1 MAVPTSRGQLINF
14 GLRKLGYPVLEIN
27 LDTDQIHDALDD
39 TLQLYQERHYNG
51 IERMFLKYKITQED
65 IDRGSAKGTDGVG
78 IVTTTGIQTSNVT
91 VTSNF
96 YENSNFIAVPDHV
109 IGVNK
114 IFKFDSSANLISTG
128 AISGSGSVLVT
139 GSGTFEPTATNTY
152 TGGTT
157 VDGGIIAAYTDRN
170 WGAVPGSVD
179 SDNIILKNGGELYMA
194 EQKQAIQPNTKVL
207 AQFIRDLSFE
217 NILAQ
222 KGLDTN
228 TPPDIKVQVNL
239 DAKKR
244 TTDNQYE
251 VLIKLS
257 VVSSAK
263 KETSEPSDDTKKSKL
278 FVAESENSKL
288 FILEI
293 EYGGIFEVTGVPEDQ
308 IHPYLMIECPRILFP
323 YLRRIVGDVTRD
335 GGFPPLNLEQIN
347 FLALYQNEVARRQA
361 EAEKATK
368 N

>member
-1 MAVPTSRGQLINF
+1 
-14 GLRKLGYPVLEIN
+14 
-27 LDTDQIHDALDD
+27 
-39 TLQLYQERHYNG
+39 
-51 IERMFLKYKITQED
+51 
-65 IDRGSAKGTDGVG
+65 
-78 IVTTTGIQTSNVT
+78 
-91 VTSNF
+91 
-96 YENSNFIAVPDHV
+96 
-109 IGVNK
+109 
-114 IFKFDSSANLISTG
+114 
-128 AISGSGSVLVT
+128 
-139 GSGTFEPTATNTY
+139 
-152 TGGTT
+152 
-157 VDGGIIAAYTDRN
+157 
-170 WGAVPGSVD
+170 
-179 SDNIILKNGGELYMA
+179 MA

-207 AQFIRDLSFE
+207 VQFIRDLSFE

-228 TPPDIKVQVNL
+228 TPPDIQVKVNL
-239 DAKKR
+239 DAKKKKIK
-244 TTDNQYE
+244 NQYE

-257 VVSSAK
+257 VVSSIK
-263 KETSEPSDDTKKSKL
+263 TEGSND
-278 FVAESENSKL
+278 SENSKL

-347 FLALYQNEVARRQA
+347 FLALYQKEIARRQA

>member
-1 MAVPTSRGQLINF
+1 
-14 GLRKLGYPVLEIN
+14 
-27 LDTDQIHDALDD
+27 
-39 TLQLYQERHYNG
+39 
-51 IERMFLKYKITQED
+51 
-65 IDRGSAKGTDGVG
+65 
-78 IVTTTGIQTSNVT
+78 
-91 VTSNF
+91 
-96 YENSNFIAVPDHV
+96 
-109 IGVNK
+109 
-114 IFKFDSSANLISTG
+114 
-128 AISGSGSVLVT
+128 
-139 GSGTFEPTATNTY
+139 
-152 TGGTT
+152 
-157 VDGGIIAAYTDRN
+157 
-170 WGAVPGSVD
+170 
-179 SDNIILKNGGELYMA
+179 MA

-222 KGLDTN
+222 KGLDSD
-228 TPPDIKVQVNL
+228 TPPDIKVKVNL

-244 TTDNQYE
+244 KPEDQYE

-257 VVSSAK
+257 VISSTKTEA
-263 KETSEPSDDTKKSKL
+263 TEPSDDN
-278 FVAESENSKL
+278 ENSEL

-347 FLALYQNEVARRQA
+347 FLALYQNEIARRQA

>member
-1 MAVPTSRGQLINF
+1 
-14 GLRKLGYPVLEIN
+14 
-27 LDTDQIHDALDD
+27 
-39 TLQLYQERHYNG
+39 
-51 IERMFLKYKITQED
+51 
-65 IDRGSAKGTDGVG
+65 
-78 IVTTTGIQTSNVT
+78 
-91 VTSNF
+91 
-96 YENSNFIAVPDHV
+96 
-109 IGVNK
+109 
-114 IFKFDSSANLISTG
+114 
-128 AISGSGSVLVT
+128 
-139 GSGTFEPTATNTY
+139 
-152 TGGTT
+152 
-157 VDGGIIAAYTDRN
+157 
-170 WGAVPGSVD
+170 
-179 SDNIILKNGGELYMA
+179 MA

-222 KGLDTN
+222 KGLDSD
-228 TPPDIKVQVNL
+228 TPPDIKVKVNL

-244 TTDNQYE
+244 KPEDQYE

-257 VVSSAK
+257 VISSTKTEA
-263 KETSEPSDDTKKSKL
+263 TEPSDDN
-278 FVAESENSKL
+278 ENSEL

-347 FLALYQNEVARRQA
+347 FLALYQNEIARRQA
-361 EAEKATK
+361 EAQKATK

>member
-1 MAVPTSRGQLINF
+1 
-14 GLRKLGYPVLEIN
+14 
-27 LDTDQIHDALDD
+27 
-39 TLQLYQERHYNG
+39 
-51 IERMFLKYKITQED
+51 
-65 IDRGSAKGTDGVG
+65 
-78 IVTTTGIQTSNVT
+78 
-91 VTSNF
+91 
-96 YENSNFIAVPDHV
+96 
-109 IGVNK
+109 
-114 IFKFDSSANLISTG
+114 
-128 AISGSGSVLVT
+128 
-139 GSGTFEPTATNTY
+139 
-152 TGGTT
+152 
-157 VDGGIIAAYTDRN
+157 
-170 WGAVPGSVD
+170 
-179 SDNIILKNGGELYMA
+179 MA
-194 EQKQAIQPNTKVL
+194 EQKQAVQPNTKVL

-228 TPPDIKVQVNL
+228 TPPDIKVKVNL

-244 TTDNQYE
+244 KPEDQYE

-257 VVSSAK
+257 VISSTKTEA
-263 KETSEPSDDTKKSKL
+263 TEPSDDN
-278 FVAESENSKL
+278 ENSEL

-347 FLALYQNEVARRQA
+347 FLALYQNEIARRQA

>member
-1 MAVPTSRGQLINF
+1 
-14 GLRKLGYPVLEIN
+14 
-27 LDTDQIHDALDD
+27 
-39 TLQLYQERHYNG
+39 
-51 IERMFLKYKITQED
+51 
-65 IDRGSAKGTDGVG
+65 
-78 IVTTTGIQTSNVT
+78 
-91 VTSNF
+91 
-96 YENSNFIAVPDHV
+96 
-109 IGVNK
+109 
-114 IFKFDSSANLISTG
+114 
-128 AISGSGSVLVT
+128 
-139 GSGTFEPTATNTY
+139 
-152 TGGTT
+152 
-157 VDGGIIAAYTDRN
+157 
-170 WGAVPGSVD
+170 
-179 SDNIILKNGGELYMA
+179 MA
-194 EQKQAIQPNTKVL
+194 EQKQAIQPHTKVL

-228 TPPDIKVQVNL
+228 TPPEIKVQVNL

-244 TTDNQYE
+244 KIENQYE

-257 VVSSAK
+257 VISSAK
-263 KETSEPSDDTKKSKL
+263 TEGSND
-278 FVAESENSKL
+278 SENAKL

-347 FLALYQNEVARRQA
+347 FLALYQKEIARRQA

>member
-1 MAVPTSRGQLINF
+1 
-14 GLRKLGYPVLEIN
+14 
-27 LDTDQIHDALDD
+27 
-39 TLQLYQERHYNG
+39 
-51 IERMFLKYKITQED
+51 
-65 IDRGSAKGTDGVG
+65 
-78 IVTTTGIQTSNVT
+78 
-91 VTSNF
+91 
-96 YENSNFIAVPDHV
+96 
-109 IGVNK
+109 
-114 IFKFDSSANLISTG
+114 
-128 AISGSGSVLVT
+128 
-139 GSGTFEPTATNTY
+139 
-152 TGGTT
+152 
-157 VDGGIIAAYTDRN
+157 
-170 WGAVPGSVD
+170 
-179 SDNIILKNGGELYMA
+179 MA

-228 TPPDIKVQVNL
+228 TPPDIKVKVNL

-244 TTDNQYE
+244 KSENQYE

-263 KETSEPSDDTKKSKL
+263 TENSS
-278 FVAESENSKL
+278 ESENSKL

-347 FLALYQNEVARRQA
+347 FLALYQNEIARRQA
-361 EAEKATK
+361 EAAKATK

>member
-1 MAVPTSRGQLINF
+1 M
-14 GLRKLGYPVLEIN
+14 
-27 LDTDQIHDALDD
+27 
-39 TLQLYQERHYNG
+39 
-51 IERMFLKYKITQED
+51 
-65 IDRGSAKGTDGVG
+65 
-78 IVTTTGIQTSNVT
+78 
-91 VTSNF
+91 
-96 YENSNFIAVPDHV
+96 
-109 IGVNK
+109 
-114 IFKFDSSANLISTG
+114 
-128 AISGSGSVLVT
+128 
-139 GSGTFEPTATNTY
+139 
-152 TGGTT
+152 
-157 VDGGIIAAYTDRN
+157 
-170 WGAVPGSVD
+170 
-179 SDNIILKNGGELYMA
+179 
-194 EQKQAIQPNTKVL
+194 

-228 TPPDIKVQVNL
+228 TPPDIKVKVNL

-244 TTDNQYE
+244 KSENQYE

-263 KETSEPSDDTKKSKL
+263 TEDSND
-278 FVAESENSKL
+278 SENSKL

-347 FLALYQNEVARRQA
+347 FLALYQNEIARRQA

>member
-1 MAVPTSRGQLINF
+1 
-14 GLRKLGYPVLEIN
+14 
-27 LDTDQIHDALDD
+27 
-39 TLQLYQERHYNG
+39 
-51 IERMFLKYKITQED
+51 
-65 IDRGSAKGTDGVG
+65 
-78 IVTTTGIQTSNVT
+78 
-91 VTSNF
+91 
-96 YENSNFIAVPDHV
+96 
-109 IGVNK
+109 
-114 IFKFDSSANLISTG
+114 
-128 AISGSGSVLVT
+128 
-139 GSGTFEPTATNTY
+139 
-152 TGGTT
+152 
-157 VDGGIIAAYTDRN
+157 
-170 WGAVPGSVD
+170 
-179 SDNIILKNGGELYMA
+179 MA
-194 EQKQAIQPNTKVL
+194 EQKHAVQPNTKVL

-228 TPPDIKVQVNL
+228 TPPDIKVKVNL

-244 TTDNQYE
+244 KSENQYE

-263 KETSEPSDDTKKSKL
+263 TEGSND
-278 FVAESENSKL
+278 SENSKL

-308 IHPYLMIECPRILFP
+308 THPYLMIECPRILFP

-347 FLALYQNEVARRQA
+347 FLALYQKEIARRQA

>member
-1 MAVPTSRGQLINF
+1 
-14 GLRKLGYPVLEIN
+14 
-27 LDTDQIHDALDD
+27 
-39 TLQLYQERHYNG
+39 
-51 IERMFLKYKITQED
+51 
-65 IDRGSAKGTDGVG
+65 
-78 IVTTTGIQTSNVT
+78 
-91 VTSNF
+91 
-96 YENSNFIAVPDHV
+96 
-109 IGVNK
+109 
-114 IFKFDSSANLISTG
+114 
-128 AISGSGSVLVT
+128 
-139 GSGTFEPTATNTY
+139 
-152 TGGTT
+152 
-157 VDGGIIAAYTDRN
+157 
-170 WGAVPGSVD
+170 
-179 SDNIILKNGGELYMA
+179 MA
-194 EQKQAIQPNTKVL
+194 EKKQAIQPSTKVL

-228 TPPDIKVQVNL
+228 SPPDIKVNVNL

-244 TTDNQYE
+244 KSENQYE

-257 VVSSAK
+257 IVSSAK
-263 KETSEPSDDTKKSKL
+263 KENSNDSK
-278 FVAESENSKL
+278 NSKL

-293 EYGGIFEVTGVPEDQ
+293 EYGGIFEVAGVPEDQ

-347 FLALYQNEVARRQA
+347 FLALYQNEIARRQA

>member
-1 MAVPTSRGQLINF
+1 MT
-14 GLRKLGYPVLEIN
+14 
-27 LDTDQIHDALDD
+27 
-39 TLQLYQERHYNG
+39 
-51 IERMFLKYKITQED
+51 
-65 IDRGSAKGTDGVG
+65 
-78 IVTTTGIQTSNVT
+78 
-91 VTSNF
+91 
-96 YENSNFIAVPDHV
+96 
-109 IGVNK
+109 
-114 IFKFDSSANLISTG
+114 
-128 AISGSGSVLVT
+128 
-139 GSGTFEPTATNTY
+139 
-152 TGGTT
+152 
-157 VDGGIIAAYTDRN
+157 
-170 WGAVPGSVD
+170 
-179 SDNIILKNGGELYMA
+179 
-194 EQKQAIQPNTKVL
+194 EQKQVIQPNTKVL

-228 TPPDIKVQVNL
+228 TPPDIKVEVNL

-244 TTDNQYE
+244 KSENQYE
-251 VLIKLS
+251 VLINLS
-257 VVSSAK
+257 VVSSA
-263 KETSEPSDDTKKSKL
+263 ETEDSND
-278 FVAESENSKL
+278 SENSKL

-347 FLALYQNEVARRQA
+347 FLALYQNEIARRQA

>member
-1 MAVPTSRGQLINF
+1 
-14 GLRKLGYPVLEIN
+14 
-27 LDTDQIHDALDD
+27 
-39 TLQLYQERHYNG
+39 
-51 IERMFLKYKITQED
+51 
-65 IDRGSAKGTDGVG
+65 
-78 IVTTTGIQTSNVT
+78 
-91 VTSNF
+91 
-96 YENSNFIAVPDHV
+96 
-109 IGVNK
+109 
-114 IFKFDSSANLISTG
+114 
-128 AISGSGSVLVT
+128 
-139 GSGTFEPTATNTY
+139 
-152 TGGTT
+152 
-157 VDGGIIAAYTDRN
+157 
-170 WGAVPGSVD
+170 
-179 SDNIILKNGGELYMA
+179 MA
-194 EQKQAIQPNTKVL
+194 EQKQAIQPNIKVL

-228 TPPDIKVQVNL
+228 SPPDIKVKVNL

-244 TTDNQYE
+244 TAENQYE

-263 KETSEPSDDTKKSKL
+263 KENSNDSK
-278 FVAESENSKL
+278 NSKL

-323 YLRRIVGDVTRD
+323 YLRRIVGDVTHD

-347 FLALYQNEVARRQA
+347 FLALYQKEIARRQK
-361 EAEKATK
+361 EAEQATK

>member
-1 MAVPTSRGQLINF
+1 
-14 GLRKLGYPVLEIN
+14 
-27 LDTDQIHDALDD
+27 
-39 TLQLYQERHYNG
+39 
-51 IERMFLKYKITQED
+51 
-65 IDRGSAKGTDGVG
+65 
-78 IVTTTGIQTSNVT
+78 
-91 VTSNF
+91 
-96 YENSNFIAVPDHV
+96 
-109 IGVNK
+109 
-114 IFKFDSSANLISTG
+114 
-128 AISGSGSVLVT
+128 
-139 GSGTFEPTATNTY
+139 
-152 TGGTT
+152 
-157 VDGGIIAAYTDRN
+157 
-170 WGAVPGSVD
+170 
-179 SDNIILKNGGELYMA
+179 MA
-194 EQKQAIQPNTKVL
+194 EQKKAIQPNTKVL

-228 TPPDIKVQVNL
+228 TPPEIKVKVDL

-244 TTDNQYE
+244 KIENQYE

-263 KETSEPSDDTKKSKL
+263 TEGSNDSKN
-278 FVAESENSKL
+278 AKL

-347 FLALYQNEVARRQA
+347 FLALYQKEIARRQA

>member
-1 MAVPTSRGQLINF
+1 
-14 GLRKLGYPVLEIN
+14 
-27 LDTDQIHDALDD
+27 
-39 TLQLYQERHYNG
+39 
-51 IERMFLKYKITQED
+51 
-65 IDRGSAKGTDGVG
+65 
-78 IVTTTGIQTSNVT
+78 
-91 VTSNF
+91 
-96 YENSNFIAVPDHV
+96 
-109 IGVNK
+109 
-114 IFKFDSSANLISTG
+114 
-128 AISGSGSVLVT
+128 
-139 GSGTFEPTATNTY
+139 
-152 TGGTT
+152 
-157 VDGGIIAAYTDRN
+157 
-170 WGAVPGSVD
+170 
-179 SDNIILKNGGELYMA
+179 MA

-222 KGLDTN
+222 KGLDSD
-228 TPPDIKVQVNL
+228 TPPDIKVKVNL

-244 TTDNQYE
+244 KPEDQYE

-257 VVSSAK
+257 VISSIKTEA
-263 KETSEPSDDTKKSKL
+263 TEPSDDK
-278 FVAESENSKL
+278 ENSKL

-347 FLALYQNEVARRQA
+347 FLALYQNEIARRQA

>member
-1 MAVPTSRGQLINF
+1 MT
-14 GLRKLGYPVLEIN
+14 
-27 LDTDQIHDALDD
+27 
-39 TLQLYQERHYNG
+39 
-51 IERMFLKYKITQED
+51 
-65 IDRGSAKGTDGVG
+65 
-78 IVTTTGIQTSNVT
+78 
-91 VTSNF
+91 
-96 YENSNFIAVPDHV
+96 
-109 IGVNK
+109 
-114 IFKFDSSANLISTG
+114 
-128 AISGSGSVLVT
+128 
-139 GSGTFEPTATNTY
+139 
-152 TGGTT
+152 
-157 VDGGIIAAYTDRN
+157 
-170 WGAVPGSVD
+170 
-179 SDNIILKNGGELYMA
+179 
-194 EQKQAIQPNTKVL
+194 EQKQVIQPNTKVL

-228 TPPDIKVQVNL
+228 TPPDIKVKVNL

-244 TTDNQYE
+244 KSENQYE

-263 KETSEPSDDTKKSKL
+263 TEDSND
-278 FVAESENSKL
+278 SENSKL

-347 FLALYQNEVARRQA
+347 FLALYQNEIARRQA

>member
-1 MAVPTSRGQLINF
+1 
-14 GLRKLGYPVLEIN
+14 
-27 LDTDQIHDALDD
+27 
-39 TLQLYQERHYNG
+39 
-51 IERMFLKYKITQED
+51 
-65 IDRGSAKGTDGVG
+65 
-78 IVTTTGIQTSNVT
+78 
-91 VTSNF
+91 
-96 YENSNFIAVPDHV
+96 
-109 IGVNK
+109 
-114 IFKFDSSANLISTG
+114 
-128 AISGSGSVLVT
+128 
-139 GSGTFEPTATNTY
+139 
-152 TGGTT
+152 
-157 VDGGIIAAYTDRN
+157 
-170 WGAVPGSVD
+170 
-179 SDNIILKNGGELYMA
+179 MA
-194 EQKQAIQPNTKVL
+194 EQKQSIQPNTKVL

-228 TPPDIKVQVNL
+228 TPPDIKVKVNL

-244 TTDNQYE
+244 KSENQYE

-263 KETSEPSDDTKKSKL
+263 TENSS
-278 FVAESENSKL
+278 ESENSKL

-308 IHPYLMIECPRILFP
+308 IHAYLMIECPRVLFP

-347 FLALYQNEVARRQA
+347 FLALYQNEIARRQA

>member
-1 MAVPTSRGQLINF
+1 
-14 GLRKLGYPVLEIN
+14 
-27 LDTDQIHDALDD
+27 
-39 TLQLYQERHYNG
+39 
-51 IERMFLKYKITQED
+51 
-65 IDRGSAKGTDGVG
+65 
-78 IVTTTGIQTSNVT
+78 
-91 VTSNF
+91 
-96 YENSNFIAVPDHV
+96 
-109 IGVNK
+109 
-114 IFKFDSSANLISTG
+114 
-128 AISGSGSVLVT
+128 
-139 GSGTFEPTATNTY
+139 
-152 TGGTT
+152 
-157 VDGGIIAAYTDRN
+157 
-170 WGAVPGSVD
+170 
-179 SDNIILKNGGELYMA
+179 MA

-228 TPPDIKVQVNL
+228 TPPDIKVKVNL

-244 TTDNQYE
+244 KSENQYE

-263 KETSEPSDDTKKSKL
+263 TENSS
-278 FVAESENSKL
+278 ESENSKL

-308 IHPYLMIECPRILFP
+308 IHPYLMIECPRILFT

-347 FLALYQNEVARRQA
+347 FLALYQNEIARRQA

>member
-1 MAVPTSRGQLINF
+1 
-14 GLRKLGYPVLEIN
+14 
-27 LDTDQIHDALDD
+27 
-39 TLQLYQERHYNG
+39 
-51 IERMFLKYKITQED
+51 
-65 IDRGSAKGTDGVG
+65 
-78 IVTTTGIQTSNVT
+78 
-91 VTSNF
+91 
-96 YENSNFIAVPDHV
+96 
-109 IGVNK
+109 
-114 IFKFDSSANLISTG
+114 
-128 AISGSGSVLVT
+128 
-139 GSGTFEPTATNTY
+139 
-152 TGGTT
+152 
-157 VDGGIIAAYTDRN
+157 
-170 WGAVPGSVD
+170 
-179 SDNIILKNGGELYMA
+179 MA
-194 EQKQAIQPNTKVL
+194 EKKQAIQPNTKVL

-228 TPPDIKVQVNL
+228 TPPDIKVKVNL

-244 TTDNQYE
+244 KPEDQYE

-257 VVSSAK
+257 VISSIKTEA
-263 KETSEPSDDTKKSKL
+263 TEPSDDK
-278 FVAESENSKL
+278 ENSKL

-347 FLALYQNEVARRQA
+347 FLALYQNEIARRQA

>member
-1 MAVPTSRGQLINF
+1 
-14 GLRKLGYPVLEIN
+14 
-27 LDTDQIHDALDD
+27 
-39 TLQLYQERHYNG
+39 
-51 IERMFLKYKITQED
+51 
-65 IDRGSAKGTDGVG
+65 
-78 IVTTTGIQTSNVT
+78 
-91 VTSNF
+91 
-96 YENSNFIAVPDHV
+96 
-109 IGVNK
+109 
-114 IFKFDSSANLISTG
+114 
-128 AISGSGSVLVT
+128 
-139 GSGTFEPTATNTY
+139 
-152 TGGTT
+152 
-157 VDGGIIAAYTDRN
+157 
-170 WGAVPGSVD
+170 
-179 SDNIILKNGGELYMA
+179 MA

-228 TPPDIKVQVNL
+228 TPPDIKVKVNL

-244 TTDNQYE
+244 KSENQYE

-263 KETSEPSDDTKKSKL
+263 TENSS
-278 FVAESENSKL
+278 ESENSKL

-308 IHPYLMIECPRILFP
+308 IHPYLMIECPRVLFP
-323 YLRRIVGDVTRD
+323 YLRRIVGDVPRD
-335 GGFPPLNLEQIN
+335 GGFRPLNLEQIN
-347 FLALYQNEVARRQA
+347 FLALYQNEIARRQE

>member
-1 MAVPTSRGQLINF
+1 
-14 GLRKLGYPVLEIN
+14 
-27 LDTDQIHDALDD
+27 
-39 TLQLYQERHYNG
+39 
-51 IERMFLKYKITQED
+51 
-65 IDRGSAKGTDGVG
+65 
-78 IVTTTGIQTSNVT
+78 
-91 VTSNF
+91 
-96 YENSNFIAVPDHV
+96 
-109 IGVNK
+109 
-114 IFKFDSSANLISTG
+114 
-128 AISGSGSVLVT
+128 
-139 GSGTFEPTATNTY
+139 
-152 TGGTT
+152 
-157 VDGGIIAAYTDRN
+157 
-170 WGAVPGSVD
+170 
-179 SDNIILKNGGELYMA
+179 MA

-228 TPPDIKVQVNL
+228 TPPDIKVLVNL

-244 TTDNQYE
+244 KSENQYE

-263 KETSEPSDDTKKSKL
+263 TEDPNDD
-278 FVAESENSKL
+278 ENSKL

-347 FLALYQNEVARRQA
+347 FLALYQKEIARRQA

>member
-1 MAVPTSRGQLINF
+1 
-14 GLRKLGYPVLEIN
+14 
-27 LDTDQIHDALDD
+27 
-39 TLQLYQERHYNG
+39 
-51 IERMFLKYKITQED
+51 
-65 IDRGSAKGTDGVG
+65 
-78 IVTTTGIQTSNVT
+78 
-91 VTSNF
+91 
-96 YENSNFIAVPDHV
+96 
-109 IGVNK
+109 
-114 IFKFDSSANLISTG
+114 
-128 AISGSGSVLVT
+128 
-139 GSGTFEPTATNTY
+139 
-152 TGGTT
+152 
-157 VDGGIIAAYTDRN
+157 
-170 WGAVPGSVD
+170 
-179 SDNIILKNGGELYMA
+179 MA
-194 EQKQAIQPNTKVL
+194 ELKQAIQPNTKVL

-228 TPPDIKVQVNL
+228 TPPDIKVKVNL

-244 TTDNQYE
+244 KSKNQYE
-251 VLIKLS
+251 ILIKLS

-263 KETSEPSDDTKKSKL
+263 TEDSND
-278 FVAESENSKL
+278 SENSKL

-308 IHPYLMIECPRILFP
+308 IPPYLMIECPRILFP

-347 FLALYQNEVARRQA
+347 FLALYQNEISRRQA

>member
-1 MAVPTSRGQLINF
+1 
-14 GLRKLGYPVLEIN
+14 
-27 LDTDQIHDALDD
+27 
-39 TLQLYQERHYNG
+39 
-51 IERMFLKYKITQED
+51 
-65 IDRGSAKGTDGVG
+65 
-78 IVTTTGIQTSNVT
+78 
-91 VTSNF
+91 
-96 YENSNFIAVPDHV
+96 
-109 IGVNK
+109 
-114 IFKFDSSANLISTG
+114 
-128 AISGSGSVLVT
+128 
-139 GSGTFEPTATNTY
+139 
-152 TGGTT
+152 
-157 VDGGIIAAYTDRN
+157 
-170 WGAVPGSVD
+170 
-179 SDNIILKNGGELYMA
+179 MA

-228 TPPDIKVQVNL
+228 TPPDIKVLVNL

-244 TTDNQYE
+244 KSENQYE

-257 VVSSAK
+257 VVSSTK
-263 KETSEPSDDTKKSKL
+263 TEYTSDG
-278 FVAESENSKL
+278 ENSKL

-347 FLALYQNEVARRQA
+347 FLALYQKEIARRQA

>member
-1 MAVPTSRGQLINF
+1 
-14 GLRKLGYPVLEIN
+14 
-27 LDTDQIHDALDD
+27 
-39 TLQLYQERHYNG
+39 
-51 IERMFLKYKITQED
+51 
-65 IDRGSAKGTDGVG
+65 
-78 IVTTTGIQTSNVT
+78 
-91 VTSNF
+91 
-96 YENSNFIAVPDHV
+96 
-109 IGVNK
+109 
-114 IFKFDSSANLISTG
+114 
-128 AISGSGSVLVT
+128 
-139 GSGTFEPTATNTY
+139 
-152 TGGTT
+152 
-157 VDGGIIAAYTDRN
+157 
-170 WGAVPGSVD
+170 
-179 SDNIILKNGGELYMA
+179 MA

-228 TPPDIKVQVNL
+228 TPPDIKVKVNL

-244 TTDNQYE
+244 KSENQYE

-263 KETSEPSDDTKKSKL
+263 TENSS
-278 FVAESENSKL
+278 ESENSKL

-347 FLALYQNEVARRQA
+347 FLALYQNEIAQRQA